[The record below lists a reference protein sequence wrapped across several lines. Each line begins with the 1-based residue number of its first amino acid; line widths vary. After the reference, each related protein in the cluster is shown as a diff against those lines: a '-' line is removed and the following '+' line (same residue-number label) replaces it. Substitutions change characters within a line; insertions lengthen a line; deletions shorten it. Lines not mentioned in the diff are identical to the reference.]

1 MHICLYRSLPGAAL
15 RMQQRL
21 TGDTLRLCRATLAAA
36 KYDVATREM
45 FAAVQGC
52 MLAVVLLLSCFRRA
66 FLHLCIDIDAFARS
80 CPCLL

>member
-1 MHICLYRSLPGAAL
+1 
-15 RMQQRL
+15 MQQRL

-52 MLAVVLLLSCFRRA
+52 MLAVVLLLSCFSELFSRA
-66 FLHLCIDIDAFARS
+66 FLVAG
-80 CPCLL
+80 CLAQCVYICE

>member
-1 MHICLYRSLPGAAL
+1 M